1 MNYDAKLFEYEY
13 ALVCKNLPSSLVN
26 GLSLEQHDPVDVE
39 KAKKEHND
47 YLLHLVESGVKLIE
61 ISAQE
66 EYPDCVFVEDTA
78 VALNN
83 KILIT
88 NPGAESRRGET
99 LAVAASFVNHSASL
113 GLEVFQIKDKEGA
126 FIDGGDVC
134 FTGREFLVGLSKR
147 TNLKGAQELAEV
159 FKPIGVR
166 TCHVDEGLHLKSIM
180 SMISPDVILIGTS
193 PAAKNIRQQIEAN
206 SPFSDKY
213 RFVEIDEDQSG
224 SANILSYNGH
234 IVYSSSFE
242 HLYKN
247 MEDFK
252 NCSALKKPRTTKSL
266 PNREF
271 KKIDG
276 CLTCRCVFF
285 NKKK

>member
-1 MNYDAKLFEYEY
+1 MSFEAKYFEYEY
-13 ALVCKNLPSSLVN
+13 ALVCKNLPSTLDN
-26 GLSLEQHDPVDVE
+26 GLSLDQHDPVDLAT
-39 KAKKEHND
+39 AKEEHRQ
-47 YLLHLVESGVKLIE
+47 YLLHLVESGLKLIE
-61 ISAQE
+61 IEAQE

-78 VALNN
+78 IAMNH
-83 KILIT
+83 KILIS

-99 LAVAASFVNHSASL
+99 KAVAATFVTHSASL
-113 GLEVFQIKDKEGA
+113 GLEVFQIKNKEEA

-134 FTGREFLVGLSKR
+134 FTGREFLVGLSTR

-159 FKPIGVR
+159 FKPIAVT
-166 TCHVDEGLHLKSIM
+166 TCQVDEGLHLKSIM
-180 SMISPDVILIGTS
+180 SMIAPDVILIGTS
-193 PAAKNIRQQIEAN
+193 PAAKNIRHQIEKKSQFA
-206 SPFSDKY
+206 DRY

-224 SANILSYNGH
+224 SANILSFNGQL
-234 IVYSSSFE
+234 VYPSSFE
-242 HLYKN
+242 HLYKD

-252 NCSALKKPRTTKSL
+252 NCTALKKPRTTKSL
-266 PNREF
+266 ANGEF